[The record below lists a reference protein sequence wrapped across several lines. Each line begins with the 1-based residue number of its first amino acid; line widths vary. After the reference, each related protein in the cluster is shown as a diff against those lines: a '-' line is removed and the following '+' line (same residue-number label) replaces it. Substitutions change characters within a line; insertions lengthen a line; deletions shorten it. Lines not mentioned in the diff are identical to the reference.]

1 MRQKLFK
8 NFLFVTIFFCSG
20 LAILVEA
27 QEIINKGETFYVKN
41 GESLELLCHIKDVEQ
56 LVNDEAISVAWS
68 LGHDTGL
75 IASDLE
81 VQDESKDYHVSVDKD
96 YYKLL
101 IPSITLSDDKKTFI
115 CTSYSDGAPY
125 SITHNVF
132 IGESPAVTFVG
143 KKDKTIA
150 VGQEFVLECHVS
162 GTPLP
167 IVEWT
172 YEGGEIPKGV
182 KIIGNKLVFEEAQL
196 LYSGNY
202 RCTAKN
208 SIGIAFTQS
217 KINVVDQSKTI
228 ESPIEMNEHIK
239 IFNKFE
245 QISAEFGKELNLT
258 CKYIAYP
265 EASVS
270 WTFNGKPL
278 YESVN
283 ENATKIY
290 AYQEEKYTSSVLNII
305 SFQISNIGQYKCF
318 ISNGKGSESKVINV
332 IPIIPSI
339 HVSINCNSL
348 FFETPFKENIEKL
361 HLFWKTRGEVN
372 FSIIEVDKKNFS
384 AFKVYTGGS
393 TGVVKLSDLDIP
405 KNAVF
410 NFEVVLETTKYGEF
424 KSLEEVSG
432 YVFDVENPG
441 KLRSSKEYMDC
452 FSLGSGEPSSGNSN
466 HLFILSSTLVFSALL
481 FTTFGNHMLMK

>member
-8 NFLFVTIFFCSG
+8 NFLFFTVFLVGG
-20 LAILVEA
+20 LAILGEA

-81 VQDESKDYHVSVDKD
+81 VQDESKDYRVSVDKD

-101 IPSITLSDDKKTFI
+101 IPSITLSDDKKTFV

-132 IGESPAVTFVG
+132 IGETPAATFVG

-150 VGQEFVLECHVS
+150 IGQEFVLECQVT
-162 GTPLP
+162 GTPSP

-172 YEGGEIPKGV
+172 YEGGKIPKGV
-182 KIIGNKLVFEEAQL
+182 KIIGNKLVFEKAQL

-202 RCTAKN
+202 RCTANN
-208 SIGIAFTQS
+208 SIGSSFTQS
-217 KINVVDQSKTI
+217 KINVV
-228 ESPIEMNEHIK
+228 ENIK
-239 IFNKFE
+239 IFNKSE

-278 YESVN
+278 HELVN

-290 AYQEEKYTSSVLNII
+290 AYQEEKYTFSVLNII
-305 SFQISNIGQYKCF
+305 SFQISNIGQYKCY

-339 HVSINCNSL
+339 HVNINCNNL
-348 FFETPFKENIEKL
+348 FFETPFKENIEKI
-361 HLFWKTRGEVN
+361 HLYWKTKGEVN
-372 FSIIEVDKKNFS
+372 FSIIEIDKKNFS
-384 AFKVYTGGS
+384 AFKIYTGGS

-405 KNAVF
+405 KNALF
-410 NFEVVLETTKYGEF
+410 DFEVVLETTKFGEF
-424 KSLEEVSG
+424 KSLDEVSG

-441 KLRSSKEYMDC
+441 KLGSSKEYMDC
-452 FSLGSGEPSSGNSN
+452 FSLGLGEPSSGNSN
-466 HLFILSSTLVFSALL
+466 HFFILSSTLVFSALL
-481 FTTFGNHMLMK
+481 FTTFGNLMLMK